1 MQVLMITSGLEKSFG
16 GPPEAVC
23 GASSA
28 LAKLGVRTSVAVFG
42 QTLDSW
48 NSSHFKEILESN
60 AVENH
65 HYPSRRTSKYGGIC
79 SLKDLIF
86 LWDSIRNADFITLH
100 QVYNFQNILCAL
112 ILRIQ
117 DKRFAIMPHG
127 SMTSYQMRKHRIRKY
142 FVNPIFMGG
151 IVNKANRIFVATES
165 EKEEIPL
172 KWQSKT
178 RIVGLGIASHLGPTR
193 KQKHDNPCFTFIY
206 MGRLAPKKRIDVTL
220 RSLKLATELSSKPIK
235 LIVCGT
241 GEPSIVNQV
250 YEFQKTPGLLQV
262 DYRGWVGGLEKEQLL
277 SSADC
282 FILTSED
289 ENFAMAV
296 AEGLSFGLPALISSK
311 VALSMLV
318 NRYSAGSV
326 FTGLD
331 IEAIAREVLK
341 IMDRNMSHL
350 SENAFNASKELTWD
364 FVAKKWIDE
373 IILILNNVNSD

>member
-1 MQVLMITSGLEKSFG
+1 MITSGLEKNFG
-16 GPPEAVC
+16 GPPEAVT
-23 GASSA
+23 GASCA
-28 LAKLGVRTSVAVFG
+28 LVKLGVSTSVAVFG

-60 AVENH
+60 AVESH
-65 HYPSRRTSKYGGIC
+65 HFPSRWTSKYGGIC
-79 SLKDLIF
+79 SWKDLIF
-86 LWDSIRNADFITLH
+86 LWDSIRNADFITIH
-100 QVYNFQNILCAL
+100 QVYNFQNILCAI

-117 DKRFAIMPHG
+117 HKQFAVMPHG

-142 FVNPIFMGG
+142 FVSPIFMRG

-165 EKEEIPL
+165 EKEEIPV

-178 RIVGLGIASHLGPTR
+178 SIVGLGIATHLGSTR

-206 MGRLAPKKRIDVTL
+206 MGRLASKKRIDVAL

-241 GEPSIVNQV
+241 GEQSIVNQV
-250 YEFQKTPGLLQV
+250 YEYQKTPGLLQV

-289 ENFAMAV
+289 ENFAIAV

-311 VALSMLV
+311 VALSSLV
-318 NRYSAGSV
+318 KRYSAGSV

-331 IEAIAREVLK
+331 IEAIALEVLK
-341 IMDRNMSHL
+341 IMDTNMSHL

-364 FVAKKWIDE
+364 FVGKNWADE
-373 IILILNNVNSD
+373 IVLHANQDNSN